1 MTKYFPPAPKKPK
14 VKPCSPSSSTDLSSS
29 VSTPALWD
37 SLKQCVSVRFTLCQG
52 PSINALIQG
61 LEEDN
66 GVIYGVTT
74 DGLNFAI
81 PYASV
86 SYVMENPA

>member
-1 MTKYFPPAPKKPK
+1 MK
-14 VKPCSPSSSTDLSSS
+14 PSSKTGEPSSA
-29 VSTPALWD
+29 STPALWD
-37 SLKQCVSVRFTLCQG
+37 SLKQCESVNFGLSTGASLQ
-52 PSINALIQG
+52 ALIDG

-66 GVIYGVTT
+66 GVIYGITT

-86 SYVMENPA
+86 SYVMEVPA

>member
-1 MTKYFPPAPKKPK
+1 MTKYYPPAPRKPK
-14 VKPCSPSSSTDLSSS
+14 EKSLKPSSKMDTPSSA
-29 VSTPALWD
+29 STPALWD
-37 SLKQCVSVRFTLCQG
+37 SLKQCDSVSFTLCQG
-52 PSINALIQG
+52 RNINAQIQG

-86 SYVMENPA
+86 SYVMEVAA